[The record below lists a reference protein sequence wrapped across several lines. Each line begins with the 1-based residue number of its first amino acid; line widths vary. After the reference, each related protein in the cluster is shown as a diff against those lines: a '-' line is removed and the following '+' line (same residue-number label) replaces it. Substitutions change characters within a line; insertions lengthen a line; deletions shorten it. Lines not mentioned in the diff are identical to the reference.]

1 MRRFFHLRT
10 GDELIPDEEGT
21 DLPNFS
27 AAQREALLGARE
39 LLAEA
44 IKNGKQKVPDAFVI
58 VDEAGQA
65 LETLLL
71 SSRSAK
77 ILKKV
82 RAAHILRSARPFLF
96 VEVPAIAK
104 DLTAVSAS
112 APAANPIQPA
122 GCAASGQRGL
132 QSQGT
137 HSCC

>member
-1 MRRFFHLRT
+1 LAYWPDNEVAMRRFFFHLRT

-71 SSRSAK
+71 SSVLPRS
-77 ILKKV
+77 LK
-82 RAAHILRSARPFLF
+82 R
-96 VEVPAIAK
+96 
-104 DLTAVSAS
+104 
-112 APAANPIQPA
+112 
-122 GCAASGQRGL
+122 
-132 QSQGT
+132 
-137 HSCC
+137 